1 MTRPVVG
8 GAGRIRIVGG
18 RLRNS
23 RLDVPDLPGLRPT
36 PERVRETLFNWLQP
50 VVDGATCLDLFAG
63 TGALGL
69 EALSRGAHRAAFVEK
84 DARAVAAL
92 RANLTRLKQADGCV
106 IAADVAAWLATPPT
120 PHDLVF
126 IDPPFALDLW
136 TGTARALEAGGWLG
150 PHAWIYVEC
159 PPATPWQP
167 PATWHVHRQGQA
179 GEVAYTLYRRHPGDP
194 LS

>member
-1 MTRPVVG
+1 MTRPVAG
-8 GAGRIRIVGG
+8 AAGRIRIVGG

-23 RLDVPDLPGLRPT
+23 RLDVPALPGLRPT

-69 EALSRGAHRAAFVEK
+69 EALSRGAHRATFVER
-84 DARAVAAL
+84 DATAAVAL
-92 RANLTRLKQADGCV
+92 RANLARLKQPDGCV
-106 IAADVAAWLATPPT
+106 VAADVAAWLRGVGT

-136 TGTARALEAGGWLG
+136 TATAGALEAGGWLS

-159 PPATPWQP
+159 ARATAWQP
-167 PATWHVHRQGQA
+167 PTPWHVHRQGVA
-179 GEVAYTLYRRHPGDP
+179 GEVAFTLYRRHPVDP